1 MSTPVYIDVG
11 LAPRVKMLGDPVPC
25 PHREVTITPG
35 ELRSVSVLCDQCGYF
50 KQVEPLVV
58 RWEEVA
64 L

>member
-11 LAPRVKMLGDPVPC
+11 LAPRVRMLGDPVPC
-25 PHREVTITPG
+25 PHARVKLEPG
-35 ELRSVSVLCDQCGYF
+35 ELGSVSILCECGYF